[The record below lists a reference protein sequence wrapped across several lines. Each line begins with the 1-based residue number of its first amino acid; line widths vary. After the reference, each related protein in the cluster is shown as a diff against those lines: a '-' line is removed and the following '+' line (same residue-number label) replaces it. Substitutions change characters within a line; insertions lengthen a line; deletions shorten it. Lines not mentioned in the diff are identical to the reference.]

1 MINKII
7 DAKETRNRATVIGPK
22 LISASFAPINDPPQ
36 MAPRQ
41 INAIQFVSVGLVIIY
56 EL

>member
-41 INAIQFVSVGLVIIY
+41 INAIQFVSVGLVII
-56 EL
+56 